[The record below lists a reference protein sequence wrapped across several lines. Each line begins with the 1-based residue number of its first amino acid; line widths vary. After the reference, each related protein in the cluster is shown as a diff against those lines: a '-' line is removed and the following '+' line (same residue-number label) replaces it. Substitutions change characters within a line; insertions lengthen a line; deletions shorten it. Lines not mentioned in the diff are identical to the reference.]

1 MLGGRFRSPA
11 RHRLSIGTIENII
24 GTFNRFGFIVLVSHA
39 SHIASSAAVLPTIE
53 RLRAAFPAGALAS
66 GDGGDWSPDLA
77 LPASLWEIFG
87 SGDDVSAEAFA
98 LACARTLSGDS
109 APGKPWLWVQDRA
122 SIRRSGRPYLH
133 GLSPRLRSQLVHI
146 AAPRPVDALWA
157 MEEGVR
163 CRALSFVIGELAQ
176 DPKSLDFTATRR
188 LVLASEASGVPLI
201 LVRKDGHANLSA
213 ARMRWRAT
221 AGPSLAHRW
230 NARAPGAPTCRA
242 ELFRARGLRPG
253 AFHLGYGIGG
263 DDAGRT
269 AWPGD
274 RVDLVPELRDR
285 PLDADRLATG

>member
-1 MLGGRFRSPA
+1 MPA
-11 RHRLSIGTIENII
+11 
-24 GTFNRFGFIVLVSHA
+24 
-39 SHIASSAAVLPTIE
+39 
-53 RLRAAFPAGALAS
+53 
-66 GDGGDWSPDLA
+66 
-77 LPASLWEIFG
+77 
-87 SGDDVSAEAFA
+87 
-98 LACARTLSGDS
+98 
-109 APGKPWLWVQDRA
+109 KPWLWVQDRA

-133 GLSPRLRSQLVHI
+133 GLSPHLRSQLVHI

-163 CRALSFVIGELAQ
+163 CRALSFVIGELAE
-176 DPKSLDFTATRR
+176 DPKPLDFTATRR

-213 ARMRWRAT
+213 ARMRWRA
-221 AGPSLAHRW
+221 AAAPSLAHRW
-230 NARAPGAPTCRA
+230 NERAPGAPTCRA

-263 DDAGRT
+263 DDAERA

-274 RVDLVPELRDR
+274 RLDLVPELRDR